1 MWQFLQLV
9 ILIICLLVQQFV
21 DDGNQHDVWVWS
33 RHITFEI
40 LAEESA
46 DWTGFNAVTL
56 LSVLAG

>member
-1 MWQFLQLV
+1 M
-9 ILIICLLVQQFV
+9 QQFV

-46 DWTGFNAVTL
+46 DWTGFNAMTL